1 MQAIFLADFEREA
14 QARLAPAIY
23 DFCAGGADD
32 ELTLAENEA
41 AFSRLGLVPRV
52 LRGGSAPDLAVE
64 LLGCRAELPVLIAP
78 TAFHRLLH
86 VEGERA
92 TARAA
97 IAAGAI
103 MIASMMSTVSIEEV
117 ASAARSASPGAEP
130 ALWFQ
135 LSLQPDLTFTERL
148 VRRAEAAGCRALVV
162 SVDAPV
168 FGFRRRDRRN
178 AFDDL
183 PDGLSCENLREPGS
197 AGAPGKLRK
206 LAYLR
211 ELSWEHID
219 WLRGVTRLPVLLKGI
234 VHPEDARLAAARG
247 IQAIIVSNHG
257 GRQLDT
263 VPATIELLP
272 AIVRAL
278 DGRIPVLLDGGI
290 RRGTDVLKAIALGA
304 RAVAIGRPVLWG
316 LSVGGQEGVSR
327 VLELFRSE
335 IGRALEL
342 CGCRSLAELD
352 PGFVQ
357 RLGGDSR

>member
-1 MQAIFLADFEREA
+1 VKACVLSDFEDEA
-14 QARLAPAIY
+14 RRRLAPAIY

-41 AFSRLGLVPRV
+41 AFVRCGLVPRV
-52 LRGGSAPDLAVE
+52 LRGGTVPDLALE

-97 IAAGAI
+97 AGAGAI
-103 MIASMMSTVSIEEV
+103 MIASMMATVRIEDV
-117 ASAARSASPGAEP
+117 ASAARSATPGVEP

-135 LSLQPDLTFTERL
+135 LNLQPDLSFTERL

-168 FGFRRRDRRN
+168 FGLRRRDRRN

-183 PDGLSCENLREPGS
+183 PDGLCCENLRDGGS
-197 AGAPGKLRK
+197 ADAPGKPRK
-206 LAYLR
+206 LEYLS

-219 WLRGVTRLPVLLKGI
+219 WLRGITRLPIALKGV
-234 VHPEDARLAAARG
+234 VHPEDARLAAGRG
-247 IQAIIVSNHG
+247 VDAIIVSNHG

-263 VPATIELLP
+263 VPATLELLP
-272 AIVRAL
+272 AVARAVE
-278 DGRIPVLLDGGI
+278 GRVPILLDGGI
-290 RRGTDVLKAIALGA
+290 RRGTDVLKALALGA

-316 LSVGGQEGVSR
+316 LAAGGEEGVSR
-327 VLELFRSE
+327 VLELLRGE
-335 IGRALEL
+335 VERALKL

-352 PGFVQ
+352 PSFVQ
-357 RLGGDSR
+357 RVGGERR